1 MLDARQIPVDAEW
14 VQLAR
19 QFDAQFRKL
28 ASLLHNEAGGTEQGD
43 HEVASQVLHRLD
55 ESCAAIA
62 GQLDNIEGIQAAM
75 PPARDLLASLKRMAG
90 LERGSPRP
98 SAQGTPSSAGRPA
111 KKPAV
116 TTPVRST
123 VDFDAF
129 PSTPTLDQLGLSGH
143 AMAVVGDQHMA
154 FDSDTTDCEQPHARG
169 TCLSSSSAAMSTPRT
184 SLQRAHG
191 APDSDKPSW
200 PALSTPPLA
209 RQSDTESSPFPFGS
223 PLVQAAGR
231 SHLL

>member
-1 MLDARQIPVDAEW
+1 MLDARQIPGDAEW
-14 VQLAR
+14 LRLAR

-28 ASLLHNEAGGTEQGD
+28 ASLLHDGAGGAEQGD
-43 HEVASQVLHRLD
+43 HEVAAQVLRRLD

-75 PPARDLLASLKRMAG
+75 PPARDLLASLKRTAG
-90 LERGSPRP
+90 LGRGSPP
-98 SAQGTPSSAGRPA
+98 PAAHGTPPSAGRPA

-116 TTPVRST
+116 ATPVRST

-154 FDSDTTDCEQPHARG
+154 FDSDTTDCEQPPARG
-169 TCLSSSSAAMSTPRT
+169 PGLSSSSAPMSTPRA

-200 PALSTPPLA
+200 PALSTPPAA
-209 RQSDTESSPFPFGS
+209 RQSDAESSPFPFGS
-223 PLVQAAGR
+223 PLAQAAGR
-231 SHLL
+231 GHLL